1 MLEHFLKFLDE
12 GDAYEQSEMVDL
24 VNRLW
29 GRERIKRDKDLA
41 VIDNVPDAD
50 ALIEA
55 VFKDGSRPE
64 AARMSAAYCLPD
76 SKRLEVRAFMM
87 RVVTNNPAEY
97 KQSYDVIDKALV
109 YLESGADANELAVLK
124 NQTNAPAWKRDKI
137 TQTSR
142 TIESRLSAPPKEK

>member
-1 MLEHFLKFLDE
+1 
-12 GDAYEQSEMVDL
+12 MVDL

-29 GRERIKRDKDLA
+29 GRDRIKRTEDLA
-41 VIDNVPDAD
+41 VVDNVPDAD

-64 AARMSAAYCLPD
+64 AARMRAAYCLPD

-87 RVVTNNPAEY
+87 GVVTNNPTEY
-97 KQSYDVIDKALV
+97 KQSYNVIDKALV

-124 NQTNAPAWKRDKI
+124 SQTNAPAWKRDKI

-142 TIESRLSAPPKEK
+142 AIEIRLSVPPKK

>member
-1 MLEHFLKFLDE
+1 
-12 GDAYEQSEMVDL
+12 MVDL

-64 AARMSAAYCLPD
+64 AVRMRAAYCLPD
-76 SKRLEVRAFMM
+76 SKHLDVRAFMM
-87 RVVTNNPAEY
+87 GVVTNNPAEY
-97 KQSYDVIDKALV
+97 NQGYEVVDSALA
-109 YLESGADANELAVLK
+109 YLESGADANELAVLN
-124 NQTNAPAWKRDKI
+124 NQTNAPSWKRYKI
-137 TQTSR
+137 TKTSR
-142 TIESRLSAPPKEK
+142 AIESRLSAPSQRK